1 MKKWIKVAAITIAL
15 PLSLSVNAKNM
26 EMGYGHHRGGMHQ
39 IMTQLDL
46 SDAQQ
51 QQVRDIMQQ
60 MKGSVDRSSRQAMRA
75 EHQAERLAILSAPE
89 FDEAKANEMITRHQA
104 SMSEQKLQMLRTQH
118 QIFQVLTPEQQAKF
132 ADLMAQGK
140 GRGSQRQ

>member
-1 MKKWIKVAAITIAL
+1 MNKWIKVAALSMAL
-15 PLSLSVNAKNM
+15 PLSLSVNAQNM
-26 EMGYGHHRGGMHQ
+26 EMGQGHHRGGMKQ

-60 MKGSVDRSSRQAMRA
+60 MKGSMDRASRQAMRA
-75 EHQAERLAILSAPE
+75 EHQAERLALLTAPE
-89 FDEAKANEMITRHQA
+89 FDEAKAKDMIERHQA
-104 SMSEQKLQMLRTQH
+104 TMTERKLQMLRTQH
-118 QIFQVLTPEQQAKF
+118 EIYQVLTPEQQAKF

-140 GRGSQRQ
+140 GRGKRQ